1 MSNLK
6 LSQGDLVSIEP
17 WDCEGVEMPWGW
29 DRPKAD
35 ATKSRVSRRKLAPGA
50 IGMIVSFDH
59 AGVDDYDTHYMVL
72 VGDRKLS
79 VPVRFINRMQG

>member
-1 MSNLK
+1 MSEFKLK
-6 LSQGDLVSIEP
+6 QGDLVSIEP

-35 ATKSRVSRRKLAPGA
+35 VTKPRVSRRKLAPGV

-59 AGVDDYDTHYMVL
+59 AGADDYDTHYMVL
-72 VGDRKLS
+72 VADRKLS
-79 VPVRFINRMQG
+79 VPVRFLNRMQG

>member
-1 MSNLK
+1 MPEFK
-6 LSQGDLVSIEP
+6 LRQGDLVSVDP

-35 ATKSRVSRRKLAPGA
+35 FTKSRVSRRKITPGV

-59 AGVDDYDTHYMVL
+59 AGADDYDTHYMVI

-79 VPVRFINRMQG
+79 VPVRFLNKVQG

>member
-1 MSNLK
+1 MPEFK
-6 LSQGDLVSIEP
+6 LIQGDLVSIDP

-35 ATKSRVSRRKLAPGA
+35 FTKSRVSRRKLTPGV

-79 VPVRFINRMQG
+79 VPVRFLNRVQG